1 MNINIST
8 DLKKDKKTID
18 TLSVVLNTEELT
30 KIVKTKG
37 LAAGN
42 QAIDK
47 FVARYTEDLKKKLA
61 AVINR

>member
-8 DLKKDKKTID
+8 DLKINNKTVD
-18 TLSVVLNTEELT
+18 TLSVVMNAEELT

-61 AVINR
+61 ASINQ

>member
-8 DLKKDKKTID
+8 DLKVNKKTVD
-18 TLSVVLNTEELT
+18 SLSVVLDTEELT

-37 LAAGN
+37 LTAGN

-47 FVARYTEDLKKKLA
+47 FVAKYTVDLKKKLA
-61 AVINR
+61 AAINQ

>member
-8 DLKKDKKTID
+8 DLKVNKKVVD
-18 TLSVVLNTEELT
+18 TLSVVLDSEELT
-30 KIVKTKG
+30 KLVKTKG

-47 FVARYTEDLKKKLA
+47 FVARYTADLKKKLA
-61 AVINR
+61 AAINH

>member
-8 DLKKDKKTID
+8 ELKKNKKTVD
-18 TLSVVLNTEELT
+18 TLSVVMDTEELT

-42 QAIDK
+42 QAINK

-61 AVINR
+61 AVINQ

>member
-8 DLKKDKKTID
+8 DLKKDKKIVD

-61 AVINR
+61 AAINK

>member
-8 DLKKDKKTID
+8 DLKVNKKTVD
-18 TLSVVLNTEELT
+18 SLSVVLDTEELT

-37 LAAGN
+37 LVAGN

-47 FVARYTEDLKKKLA
+47 FVARYTVDLKKKLA
-61 AVINR
+61 AAINQ

>member
-1 MNINIST
+1 MNA
-8 DLKKDKKTID
+8 
-18 TLSVVLNTEELT
+18 EELT

-61 AVINR
+61 ASINQ

>member
-8 DLKKDKKTID
+8 DLKVNKKIVD
-18 TLSVVLNTEELT
+18 TLSVVLDTEELT

-37 LAAGN
+37 LIAGN

-47 FVARYTEDLKKKLA
+47 FVSKYTVDLKKKLA
-61 AVINR
+61 AAINQ

>member
-8 DLKKDKKTID
+8 ELKKNKKTVD
-18 TLSVVLNTEELT
+18 TLSVVMDTEELT

-47 FVARYTEDLKKKLA
+47 FVARYTEDLKKRLA
-61 AVINR
+61 AVINQ

>member
-8 DLKKDKKTID
+8 DLKINNKTVD
-18 TLSVVLNTEELT
+18 TLSVVMNAEELT

-61 AVINR
+61 AAINQ